1 MPYFYAESNKDEKMM
16 ELLKDIKKEE
26 KGKNHLSL
34 IRLLQICKGIQLT
47 LFILM
52 NNISKI
58 IFHFINFIYNLFHV
72 PFFYLQRRFPRCGW
86 SLVSMSICKRQ

>member
-1 MPYFYAESNKDEKMM
+1 M

-52 NNISKI
+52 NNIS
-58 IFHFINFIYNLFHV
+58 NQYQ
-72 PFFYLQRRFPRCGW
+72 YQ
-86 SLVSMSICKRQ
+86 